1 VRNGR
6 HTQTIHQCRMGH
18 FSFSYSSSSD
28 SEHENAVEELLSQFL
43 DEDLLKIT
51 TNPVG
56 SRGSARHGLDP
67 ELEKRY
73 EKLKAS
79 VSNLRPPG
87 PPQSLEGRHS
97 RLSESAEAQLPGN
110 NPTSSAGSPRD
121 SDSNSN
127 PISEGRSTSAATSPR
142 GNSNSRPP
150 KKTSRTLMASSPSVR
165 SQRSCSLSPSPPR
178 SCFCGSPKKL
188 LRSLSSKRSS
198 GSSKM
203 KKSDSH
209 IGDDELTAAVVS
221 EKSKMRVRN
230 KDRGRPK
237 DELDSLSDDEF
248 LTDLSTF
255 SLKGQRKQ
263 LKKALKEEQKVNRDA
278 EDLVKWVKQASA
290 RMDDRVLDDLL
301 SDEEE
306 FK

>member
-1 VRNGR
+1 
-6 HTQTIHQCRMGH
+6 MGH
-18 FSFSYSSSSD
+18 FSFSYSSSD

-56 SRGSARHGLDP
+56 SRGSARCGLDP
-67 ELEKRY
+67 ELESRY

-87 PPQSLEGRHS
+87 PSHSLEERHS
-97 RLSESAEAQLPGN
+97 RLSESAEAQMPGN
-110 NPTSSAGSPRD
+110 IPSSSAGSLR
-121 SDSNSN
+121 DSNSS
-127 PISEGRSTSAATSPR
+127 PISEGCSTSPATSPR
-142 GNSNSRPP
+142 RDSNSKPP
-150 KKTSRTLMASSPSVR
+150 KKTSRTVMTSSPSVR
-165 SQRSCSLSPSPPR
+165 SRRSCSLSPSPPR
-178 SCFCGSPKKL
+178 SCFCASPKRL

-198 GSSKM
+198 GSSKL

-209 IGDDELTAAVVS
+209 IVDDELMAAVAT

-230 KDRGRPK
+230 KDRSRPN

-255 SLKGQRKQ
+255 SLKGHRKQ

>member
-1 VRNGR
+1 
-6 HTQTIHQCRMGH
+6 MGH
-18 FSFSYSSSSD
+18 FSLSYASSE
-28 SEHENAVEELLSQFL
+28 SEHEDAVEELLSQFL
-43 DEDLLKIT
+43 DEELLKIT

-67 ELEKRY
+67 ELESRY

-87 PPQSLEGRHS
+87 PPQSLERCHS
-97 RLSESAEAQLPGN
+97 RLSESVEAKLPGN
-110 NPTSSAGSPRD
+110 NPSSSTESPRD
-121 SDSNSN
+121 SNSS
-127 PISEGRSTSAATSPR
+127 PISEGRSMSVASSPR

-150 KKTSRTLMASSPSVR
+150 KKTSRTFVTSSPSVR
-165 SQRSCSLSPSPPR
+165 SQRSISLSPSPPR
-178 SCFCGSPKKL
+178 ACFCGSPKKL

-203 KKSDSH
+203 KKSESH
-209 IGDDELTAAVVS
+209 IGEDELTAAVVS
-221 EKSKMRVRN
+221 DKSKIRVRN
-230 KDRGRPK
+230 RDRLRPK

-263 LKKALKEEQKVNRDA
+263 LKKVLKEEQKVNRDA

-290 RMDDRVLDDLL
+290 RIDDRVLDDLL

>member
-1 VRNGR
+1 
-6 HTQTIHQCRMGH
+6 MGH
-18 FSFSYSSSSD
+18 FSLSYSSSSD

-43 DEDLLKIT
+43 DEELLKIT

-56 SRGSARHGLDP
+56 SRGSARQGLDP
-67 ELEKRY
+67 ELESRY

-87 PPQSLEGRHS
+87 PPQSLERCHS
-97 RLSESAEAQLPGN
+97 RLSESAEAKLPGN
-110 NPTSSAGSPRD
+110 NPSSSPESPRD
-121 SDSNSN
+121 SNSS
-127 PISEGRSTSAATSPR
+127 PISKGCSTSAASSPR

-150 KKTSRTLMASSPSVR
+150 KKTSRTFVASSPSVR
-165 SQRSCSLSPSPPR
+165 SRRSYSLSPSPPR
-178 SCFCGSPKKL
+178 ACFCGSPKKL

-203 KKSDSH
+203 KKSESH
-209 IGDDELTAAVVS
+209 IGEDELTAAVVS
-221 EKSKMRVRN
+221 EKSKMRARN
-230 KDRGRPK
+230 KDRVRAK

-255 SLKGQRKQ
+255 SLKGHRKQ
-263 LKKALKEEQKVNRDA
+263 LKKVLKEEQKVNRDA

-290 RMDDRVLDDLL
+290 RIDDRVLDDLL